1 MPPVTIYGN
10 IADPGFSTLKDRQGR
25 VAEHR
30 AVILWYWLRSQDP
43 NGSGQVL
50 FSLKAAACDLRV
62 SIETVRRWIYW
73 GLKNGLFRSAA
84 LRGPVGHKRVFLTKA
99 LDVARSL
106 GADDLGI
113 CFEIPADQLWQLP
126 AAVTEAVASHLQRAS
141 IFSAKQRSKSGSGKA
156 LTLEDVLGDKRI
168 GANVARGER
177 FSYFDSTVSLIGG
190 SQTTIADFLGRHRS
204 TVQRRLSNSVRS
216 QHGLEPIKRY
226 QLAQARVSFGVT
238 LRPVFDEDYAAKYF
252 RPDWS
257 RSTIFEAM
265 CNVYDDSHVL
275 LQSKRR
281 LKDKLKRAI
290 AKGQP
295 ISSTNSRKMAP
306 PGDPTISTTDHS
318 RVREDIKTSFGN
330 RPQDPPKTPPRYKT
344 HK

>member
-1 MPPVTIYGN
+1 MLPVTVYST
-10 IADPGFSTLKDRQGR
+10 IADPRFSTQKDKQGR
-25 VAEHR
+25 IAEHR

-62 SIETVRRWIYW
+62 SVETIRRWISW
-73 GLKNGLFRSAA
+73 GLKNGLLRSAQ
-84 LRGPVGHKRVFLTKA
+84 LRGPTGHKRIFMTKA
-99 LDVARSL
+99 IDVARKL

-126 AAVTEAVASHLQRAS
+126 AAVTEAVASHFQRAS
-141 IFSAKQRSKSGSGKA
+141 IFSAKQRSKSGSGEP
-156 LTLEDVLGDKRI
+156 LTLEHILGDKRI
-168 GANVARGER
+168 GALVARGER
-177 FSYFDSTVSLIGG
+177 FVYFDSTVSLIGG
-190 SQTTIADFLGRHRS
+190 SQTTTADFLGRHRS

-216 QHGLEPIKRY
+216 QRGLEPIKRY

-295 ISSTNSRKMAP
+295 ISSANSQKTAP
-306 PGDPTISTTDHS
+306 PGDPTISTADRS
-318 RVREDIKTSFGN
+318 RAWKDLKTFFASW
-330 RPQDPPKTPPRYKT
+330 PQDPPKTPPRYKT